1 MNARMRA
8 AAGVAV
14 PPGESEAAAS
24 DAPREEER
32 PRVYSSADGGR
43 HSPGDLDPYYFSP
56 TPETMNER
64 IAAAAYGVGWPG
76 W

>member
-1 MNARMRA
+1 MDVNAIIRA
-8 AAGVAV
+8 AALGMG
-14 PPGESEAAAS
+14 PPAAPEREPAEA
-24 DAPREEER
+24 EEG